1 LSRQLA
7 VRPAF
12 LIIVAS
18 LLPALL
24 QAATPV
30 TVAVPQTGQ
39 ATQTLSLS
47 GNLTP
52 RQASRLS
59 PQVPGLVA
67 EMRVDAGDAVS
78 AGDVVVRL
86 ESRTAELEEARAR
99 AVLGEA
105 QAALAEAR
113 RLRDEGRRLLERRVL
128 PDSEVRAREAALQ
141 LAEAT
146 VARAQSEVAIARER
160 VAQHLVRAPFDGA
173 VSRRLAEAGEWVGTG
188 TAVLELVAVDDLW
201 LDVRVPQQYWNRL
214 GEQVQ
219 LQAFADALPG
229 QALDA
234 QVDARVP
241 VSDPA
246 ARTFLLRLLV
256 HDESGRLTPGM
267 SARVE
272 IDIPGG
278 AAATVVPRD
287 AILRY
292 PDGTTTIW
300 LALPQGSGWV
310 ARQVQVEVINLVGA
324 NAELAGALPA
334 DARVVT
340 RGNEGLAEGESLA
353 LVDAP

>member
-1 LSRQLA
+1 LSRHLS
-7 VRPAF
+7 VLPAF
-12 LIIVAS
+12 LALS
-18 LLPALL
+18 AALLPALL

-30 TVAVPQTGQ
+30 AVAIPEMGQ

-78 AGDVVVRL
+78 AGDVLVKL
-86 ESRTAELEEARAR
+86 QARTAELEEARAR

-105 QAALAEAR
+105 QAALAEAQ

-128 PDSEVRAREAALQ
+128 PDSEVQAREAALQ

-146 VARAQSEVAIARER
+146 VARAQAELAIARER
-160 VAQHLVRAPFDGA
+160 VLQHEVRAPFEGV

-201 LDVRVPQQYWNRL
+201 LDVRVPQQFWNRF
-214 GEQVQ
+214 GEQVE
-219 LQAFADALPG
+219 LKAFADALPG

-241 VSDPA
+241 VNDPA

-272 IDIPGG
+272 IEIPGG
-278 AAATVVPRD
+278 QAATMVPRD

-292 PDGTTTIW
+292 PDGTTTVW
-300 LALPQGSGWV
+300 LALPQDGGWV
-310 ARQVQVEVINLVGA
+310 ARQVQVEVLRLGGE
-324 NAELAGALPA
+324 NAELAGALPPG
-334 DARVVT
+334 ARVVT

-353 LVDAP
+353 FVDAP

>member
-1 LSRQLA
+1 MSRHLSLSPGLLVVTA
-7 VRPAF
+7 A
-12 LIIVAS
+12 

-30 TVAVPQTGQ
+30 AVTIPATGQ

-67 EMRVDAGDAVS
+67 QMHVDAGDTVS
-78 AGDVVVRL
+78 AGEILVEL
-86 ESRTAELEEARAR
+86 EARTAELEEARAR

-105 QAALAEAR
+105 QAAVVEAR

-128 PDSEVRAREAALQ
+128 PDSEVQAREAALQ

-146 VARAQSEVAIARER
+146 AARAQAELAIARER
-160 VAQHLVRAPFDGA
+160 VVQHAVQAPFDGV

-188 TAVLELVAVDDLW
+188 TAVLELVSVDDLW
-201 LDVRVPQQYWNRL
+201 LDVRVPQQFWARL
-214 GEQVQ
+214 GDEVQ
-219 LQAFADALPG
+219 LTAFADALPG

-234 QVDARVP
+234 QVSARVP
-241 VSDPA
+241 VNDPA

-256 HDESGRLTPGM
+256 HDESARLTPGM

-272 IDIPGG
+272 IEIPGG
-278 AAATVVPRD
+278 EAATMVPRD

-300 LALPQGSGWV
+300 LALPQDGGWV
-310 ARQVQVEVINLVGA
+310 ARQVAVDVLRLAGA

-353 LVDAP
+353 FVDTP

>member
-1 LSRQLA
+1 MTA
-7 VRPAF
+7 A
-12 LIIVAS
+12 

-30 TVAVPQTGQ
+30 TVAIPETGQ

-67 EMRVDAGDAVS
+67 EMRVDAGDTAS
-78 AGDVVVRL
+78 AGDILVKL
-86 ESRTAELEEARAR
+86 EARSAELEEARAR

-128 PDSEVRAREAALQ
+128 PDSEVQAREAALQ

-146 VARAQSEVAIARER
+146 VARAQAELAIARER
-160 VAQHLVRAPFDGA
+160 VLQHVVRAPFDGV
-173 VSRRLAEAGEWVGTG
+173 VSQRLAEAGEWVGTG

-201 LDVRVPQQYWNRL
+201 LDVRVPQQFWNRL
-214 GEQVQ
+214 GDQVE
-219 LQAFADALPG
+219 LAAFAEALPG

-234 QVDARVP
+234 KVNARVP
-241 VSDPA
+241 VNDPA

-272 IDIPGG
+272 IAIPGG
-278 AAATVVPRD
+278 QAATLVPRD

-292 PDGTTTIW
+292 PDGTTTLW
-300 LALPQGSGWV
+300 LALPQDGGWV
-310 ARQVQVEVINLVGA
+310 ARQAQVEVLRLAGA
-324 NAELAGALPA
+324 NAELAGALPPG
-334 DARVVT
+334 ARVVT

-353 LVDAP
+353 FVDAP

>member
-1 LSRQLA
+1 MKRHFSLPPGLLVLTA
-7 VRPAF
+7 A
-12 LIIVAS
+12 
-18 LLPALL
+18 LLPAVL

-30 TVAVPQTGQ
+30 AVALPETGQ

-67 EMRVDAGDAVS
+67 KMHVDAGDTVS
-78 AGDVVVRL
+78 AGDILVEL
-86 ESRTAELEEARAR
+86 EARTAELEEARAR

-105 QAALAEAR
+105 QVAVAEAQ

-128 PDSEVRAREAALQ
+128 PDSEVQAREAALQ

-146 VARAQSEVAIARER
+146 VARARAELAIARER
-160 VAQHLVRAPFDGA
+160 VVQHGVRAPFSGV

-188 TAVLELVAVDDLW
+188 TAMLELVAIDDLW
-201 LDVRVPQQYWNRL
+201 LDVRVPQQFWNRL
-214 GEQVQ
+214 GDQVE
-219 LQAFADALPG
+219 LTAFADALPG

-241 VSDPA
+241 VNDPA

-272 IDIPGG
+272 IQIPGG
-278 AAATVVPRD
+278 QAATMVPRD

-292 PDGTTTIW
+292 PDGTTTVW
-300 LALPQGSGWV
+300 LALPEDGGWV
-310 ARQVQVEVINLVGA
+310 ARQVAVQVLHLAGTS
-324 NAELAGALPA
+324 AELAGALPPG
-334 DARVVT
+334 ARVVT
-340 RGNEGLAEGESLA
+340 RGNESLAEGEPLT

>member
-1 LSRQLA
+1 LSRHLS
-7 VRPAF
+7 VLPAF
-12 LIIVAS
+12 LALS
-18 LLPALL
+18 AALLPALL

-30 TVAVPQTGQ
+30 AVAIPEMGQ

-78 AGDVVVRL
+78 AGDVLVKL
-86 ESRTAELEEARAR
+86 QARTAELEEARAR

-105 QAALAEAR
+105 QAALAEAQ

-128 PDSEVRAREAALQ
+128 PDSEVQAREAALQ

-146 VARAQSEVAIARER
+146 VARAQAELAIARER
-160 VAQHLVRAPFDGA
+160 VLQHEVRAPFEGV

-201 LDVRVPQQYWNRL
+201 LDVRVPQQFWNRF
-214 GEQVQ
+214 GEQVE
-219 LQAFADALPG
+219 LKAFADALPG

-241 VSDPA
+241 VNDPA

-272 IDIPGG
+272 IEIPGG
-278 AAATVVPRD
+278 QAATMVPRD

-292 PDGTTTIW
+292 PDGTTTVW
-300 LALPQGSGWV
+300 LALPQDGGWV
-310 ARQVQVEVINLVGA
+310 ARQVQVEVLRLAGE
-324 NAELAGALPA
+324 NAELAGALPPG
-334 DARVVT
+334 ARVVT

-353 LVDAP
+353 FVDAP